1 MRLQAAVDEQGTF
14 KEKQAMR
21 SQITASSLLGRFD
34 AGLPEPVK
42 GVGCDEV
49 DGRCRSEEEE
59 QAAQTTLPWILL
71 GWHGGHSLTSL
82 GSGR

>member
-1 MRLQAAVDEQGTF
+1 MGRKGGKEGVYGDRDGGQQGDEMRLQAAVDEQGTF
-14 KEKQAMR
+14 KEKLAMR
-21 SQITASSLLGRFD
+21 SQITASLLLGRFD

-59 QAAQTTLPWILL
+59 
-71 GWHGGHSLTSL
+71 
-82 GSGR
+82 